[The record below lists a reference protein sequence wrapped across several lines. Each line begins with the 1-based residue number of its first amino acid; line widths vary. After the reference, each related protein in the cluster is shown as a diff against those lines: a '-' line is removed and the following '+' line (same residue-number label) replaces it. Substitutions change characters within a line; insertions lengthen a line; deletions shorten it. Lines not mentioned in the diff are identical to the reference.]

1 MSLLNAALRKKEKEN
16 LHPEASALF
25 QETGKTPEKSRFRLY
40 GLIVCILLGLGL
52 VLLYVLDI
60 QEPETV
66 MPPVAMQQD
75 NGPAG
80 QNPGQAGST
89 PGEAAMPIET
99 RKKGAPGADM
109 PVITAAEETVIS
121 GKTGVKQK
129 KPPGTEDIVKRAAA
143 KRAKKTIGVKPSGE
157 QGPRSIKSPG
167 QESAGPFYE
176 KAVYYHRQNRLK
188 EAIVMYLHVL
198 DKNPRN
204 TDAQFNLA
212 SAYLKNREFAMALPI
227 LQDLSEKDRDNPQ
240 IMINHAI
247 ARMGMGEP
255 GIAVSLLDA
264 AQQIT
269 GVPSF
274 ELYFHKAAALS
285 QLGRLDE
292 AKTFYE
298 KAGKID
304 PENGRLLFNM
314 AVLYDK
320 MKLYGEA
327 LQHYRLFLD
336 RKGWSSDKEKKSV
349 DDRVMFLTG
358 FVERQKNMV
367 QDGNGTT
374 STGDN
379 AR

>member
-1 MSLLNAALRKKEKEN
+1 KKEKEN
-16 LHPEASALF
+16 QHPEASALF
-25 QETGKTPEKSRFRLY
+25 QETGRTAEKPKFRIY
-40 GLIVCILLGLGL
+40 GMIVCILLGLGL
-52 VLLYVLDI
+52 ALLFILDMPDSGKI
-60 QEPETV
+60 IPPAAMLNDNQPAGSAPVEAV
-66 MPPVAMQQD
+66 MPVEPGKKEESGTDPPGITA
-75 NGPAG
+75 
-80 QNPGQAGST
+80 PGQTGQT
-89 PGEAAMPIET
+89 
-99 RKKGAPGADM
+99 
-109 PVITAAEETVIS
+109 
-121 GKTGVKQK
+121 GKAGVKQK
-129 KPPGTEDIVKRAAA
+129 IPLDTDNIIKRAAVQ
-143 KRAKKTIGVKPSGE
+143 KPKQTIGVKRYGE
-157 QGPRSIKSPG
+157 QGPRSVKSPG

-188 EAIVMYLHVL
+188 EAIVMYLQVL
-198 DKNPRN
+198 DKNPGN

-212 SAYLKNREFAMALPI
+212 SAYLKNREFAMALPV

-255 GIAVSLLDA
+255 AIAVSLLDA

-285 QLGRLDE
+285 QMGRLDE

-304 PENGRLLFNM
+304 PENDRLLFNM

-327 LQHYRLFLD
+327 LQYYRLFLD
-336 RKGWSSDKEKKSV
+336 RKVWSSDKERKSV

-358 FVERQKNMV
+358 YTERQKNMV
-367 QDGNGTT
+367 KDGIGTT

-379 AR
+379 GR